1 MRRFLMLVA
10 VAAVAGAMYA
20 AAAIGS
26 REASPPTAKQFAAL
40 KKQVT
45 ILNTK
50 LKALK
55 KDETQVKGAAAAA
68 VAYIAACFL
77 DVNGNIENLPV
88 NDFGTSTT
96 GFLFG
101 TPPSGTDTAARSALD
116 VNTTGTP
123 LALLQEITPACV
135 TPPAAAAHSSAG
147 SRISRMEPW
156 AERSR

>member
-55 KDETQVKGAAAAA
+55 KDETQVKSAA
-68 VAYIAACFL
+68 VAAVEYIGACFF
-77 DVNGNIENLPV
+77 DTSGNIENLPV
-88 NDFGTSTT
+88 SEVGTSTF
-96 GFLFG
+96 GFLVG
-101 TPPSGTDTAARSALD
+101 APGSGSTATTRSALD
-116 VNTTGTP
+116 IDASGSAQ
-123 LALLQEITPACV
+123 ALIQEVTPACV
-135 TPPAAAAHSSAG
+135 TTTTSAQSSAR
-147 SRISRMEPW
+147 SRIMRMQPW